1 MHQEKDETAINLITK
16 KINIKHTGEN
26 KDKE

>member
-1 MHQEKDETAINLITK
+1 MYQEKDKAAINLITK
-16 KINIKHTGEN
+16 NINIKHTGEN